1 MSRFYSWRNFWIF
14 WLGGLAVFLLNIL
27 TSGPLMTEIAPTGIL
42 DHQSA
47 GTAERVDAI
56 QQSWAAAG
64 QMEYAKWSMIT
75 DLIFIGLYMSGGIMG
90 GRLIWQEARS
100 PSLKKL
106 GLFLVL
112 TYFLFG
118 LFDYI
123 ETLSQITQLLLEK
136 GSNRLAAIAAFAQP
150 PKIATW
156 IIGTLGM
163 VTALI
168 WRSSERRA

>member
-1 MSRFYSWRNFWIF
+1 MPGYMTWRNFWIF
-14 WLGGLAVFLLNIL
+14 WLSGFSIFLLVVV
-27 TSGPLMTEIAPTGIL
+27 TSGPLITDVAPQGIL

-47 GTAERVDAI
+47 ATGQRVDAI

-64 QMEYAKWSMIT
+64 QLNYAKWSMIG
-75 DLIFIGLYMSGGIMG
+75 DLVFIGLYAIGGIIG
-90 GRLIWQEARS
+90 GRLLWQEAES

-112 TYFLFG
+112 IYFAFG

-123 ETLSQITQLLLEK
+123 ETISQFIQLSQQQ
-136 GSNRLAAIAAFAQP
+136 GSDMLAGIAAFAQP

-156 IIGTLGM
+156 IIGTGGIII
-163 VTALI
+163 ALI
-168 WRSSERRA
+168 WRHRERRA